1 MSVWLAIPSAKAPSE
16 WSTIPLWLERG
27 YKVAVFRDAGSE
39 SLPGVHLEVFGEYR
53 GYAAS
58 VNHLARLILKADPDA
73 DWIVSGGDDIAPDP
87 KHIPEEIAKQC
98 SDHFFEYWE
107 RRGENFPHKIMLS
120 GAINRTFGVMQATGD
135 RWMVNPEGLAA
146 TERVCESPWMG
157 RSWCERSYS
166 GNGPMC
172 EDYRHFF
179 VDEDLHEV
187 AKKLG
192 VLWHRPDLM
201 HYHHH
206 WSREGK
212 PRPPYLTE
220 AKLNWPE
227 ALAIFDA
234 RKRTGFPGSE
244 PLAA

>member
-1 MSVWLAIPSAKAPSE
+1 
-16 WSTIPLWLERG
+16 
-27 YKVAVFRDAGSE
+27 
-39 SLPGVHLEVFGEYR
+39 
-53 GYAAS
+53 
-58 VNHLARLILKADPDA
+58 
-73 DWIVSGGDDIAPDP
+73 
-87 KHIPEEIAKQC
+87 
-98 SDHFFEYWE
+98 
-107 RRGENFPHKIMLS
+107 
-120 GAINRTFGVMQATGD
+120 
-135 RWMVNPEGLAA
+135 
-146 TERVCESPWMG
+146 MG
-157 RSWCERSYS
+157 RSWCELSYS

-220 AKLNWPE
+220 AKLNWGE
-227 ALAIFDA
+227 AKAIFDT
-234 RKRTGFPGSE
+234 RKRAGFPGSE